1 MAGYLFR
8 RLLYVIPTLIGVNLL
23 VFLLFFLVNTP
34 DDMAKEALGEKASS
48 PEQIANWKISRG
60 YDKPLF
66 WNGEAAG
73 TGHLTETIFCKLISV
88 RSAVKSSNVS

>member
-73 TGHLTETIFCKLISV
+73 TGHLTETIFCRTAAPRYGSREK
-88 RSAVKSSNVS
+88 NP